1 MRRLTSLA
9 ALLSLFAPLVPSSTA
24 RADDEI
30 RLRGNYWRDRN
41 TRILAPEASLRK
53 EYATGTSVEA
63 SYLLDAITS
72 ASVSAGVLTD
82 QPFTEL
88 RNEVGARVGQKVG
101 PATLGASYRYST
113 ESDYWS
119 HTGGVTAGVDLL
131 QKNLTLAA
139 SYFYTRAEVAQR
151 ASAVGY
157 LWAADSR
164 KREDSQL
171 DTHYASFAVSQ
182 VLSRRALVEGG
193 YELVVNDGY
202 QANPYRRALVSG
214 NPLREE
220 VPSLR
225 VRHTVTG
232 ALRLTPAYNV
242 GPLKYLSLYA
252 KYRLYAD
259 DWHVN
264 AHAPELRAYAALG
277 PVSLRLTGRYYW
289 QSQADFYV
297 DGKGDGTGAPGYN
310 MGVSRAHCPTQGCY
324 TGDAKLAKFS
334 SIFFEGR
341 VDLSLRF
348 LDRPGSPISSF
359 LGRSVVGV
367 SLGHYWNDNYAN
379 AQFGDAW
386 VGGFEVV
393 TPL

>member
-1 MRRLTSLA
+1 MRRLASVLA
-9 ALLSLFAPLVPSSTA
+9 LATLAPSTT
-24 RADDEI
+24 RADDEV

-41 TRILAPEASLRK
+41 TRIFAPEASLRK
-53 EYATGTSVEA
+53 EYGTGTSVEA

-88 RNEVGARVGQKVG
+88 RNEVGVRVGQKLG
-101 PATLGASYRYST
+101 PANVSAGYRYST

-119 HTGGVTAGVDLL
+119 HTGGVSASTDLL
-131 QKNLTLAA
+131 QKNLTLAL
-139 SYFYTRAEVAQR
+139 SYYYTRAEVAQR

-171 DTHYASFAVSQ
+171 NTHYASLSLAQ

-193 YELVVNDGY
+193 YELLVMDGY

-220 VPSLR
+220 VPGLR
-225 VRHTVTG
+225 IRHTLTA
-232 ALRLTPAYNV
+232 ALRLTPVYNA
-242 GPLKYLSLYA
+242 GALRYLALYA
-252 KYRLYAD
+252 KYRFYTD

-264 AHAPELRAYAALG
+264 AHAPELRATAAVG
-277 PVSLRLTGRYYW
+277 PLSLRLTGRYYW
-289 QSQADFYV
+289 QSQADFYL
-297 DGKGDGTGAPGYN
+297 DQKGDGTTIPMYA
-310 MGVSRAHCPTQGCY
+310 MGVQRGHCPTQGCY
-324 TGDAKLAKFS
+324 TGDAKLSKFS
-334 SIFFEGR
+334 AVFLEGR
-341 VDLSLRF
+341 ADLSLGF
-348 LDRPGSPISSF
+348 LARAGK
-359 LGRSVVGV
+359 LGPFFARTLLGL
-367 SLGHYWNDNYAN
+367 SLGHYWNTDYAN

-386 VGGFEVV
+386 VGGAEIV